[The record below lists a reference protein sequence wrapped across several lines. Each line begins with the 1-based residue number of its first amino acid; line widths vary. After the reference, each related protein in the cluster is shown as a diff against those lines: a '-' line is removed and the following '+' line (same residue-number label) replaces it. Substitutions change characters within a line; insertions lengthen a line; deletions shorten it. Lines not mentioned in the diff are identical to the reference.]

1 MNAILVG
8 VDGSETATAAVRWA
22 AKEAELEHLDLKL
35 VGVYDASTSDYAPG
49 LIIPQDVIDAIRQDA
64 TEAVQSAAAAAKE
77 VAPDVT
83 IHTSIVDGDAA
94 RVLLELG
101 KDAALIVVGTRK
113 LGSVKGLFLG
123 SVSITVAAHH
133 HGRVVVIDGEGSTDG
148 PVVVGIDDSP
158 VSEAAI
164 KEAFRQASLRS
175 VPLVAV
181 HTWTPLDVDALH
193 GYGIDPDEVTRMSQD
208 AVEALAERLA
218 GFASDFPDVTIE
230 RKVIPEDPAKAVL
243 DAAGDKASLIV
254 VGSRGRGGFTGLL
267 LGSTS
272 QKVLREANAPVMV
285 VRS

>member
-1 MNAILVG
+1 MCIRDRVNA
-8 VDGSETATAAVRWA
+8 
-22 AKEAELEHLDLKL
+22 
-35 VGVYDASTSDYAPG
+35 
-49 LIIPQDVIDAIRQDA
+49 
-64 TEAVQSAAAAAKE
+64 
-77 VAPDVT
+77 
-83 IHTSIVDGDAA
+83 
-94 RVLLELG
+94 
-101 KDAALIVVGTRK
+101 
-113 LGSVKGLFLG
+113 
-123 SVSITVAAHH
+123 
-133 HGRVVVIDGEGSTDG
+133 DG

-158 VSEAAI
+158 VSVAAI
-164 KEAFRQASLRS
+164 KEAFRQASLRN

>member
-133 HGRVVVIDGEGSTDG
+133 HGRVVVIDGEGNADG

-158 VSEAAI
+158 VSVAAI
-164 KEAFRQASLRS
+164 KEAFRQASLRN

>member
-1 MNAILVG
+1 MC
-8 VDGSETATAAVRWA
+8 
-22 AKEAELEHLDLKL
+22 
-35 VGVYDASTSDYAPG
+35 
-49 LIIPQDVIDAIRQDA
+49 IRD
-64 TEAVQSAAAAAKE
+64 
-77 VAPDVT
+77 
-83 IHTSIVDGDAA
+83 
-94 RVLLELG
+94 R
-101 KDAALIVVGTRK
+101 RN
-113 LGSVKGLFLG
+113 
-123 SVSITVAAHH
+123 VS
-133 HGRVVVIDGEGSTDG
+133 
-148 PVVVGIDDSP
+148 
-158 VSEAAI
+158 
-164 KEAFRQASLRS
+164 
-175 VPLVAV
+175 LVAV

>member
-64 TEAVQSAAAAAKE
+64 TDAVQSAAAAAKE

-101 KDAALIVVGTRK
+101 KDAALIAVGTRK

-133 HGRVVVIDGEGSTDG
+133 HGRVVVIDGEGNADG

-158 VSEAAI
+158 VSVAAI
-164 KEAFRQASLRS
+164 KEAFRQASLRN

>member
-8 VDGSETATAAVRWA
+8 VDGSEAATAAVRWA
-22 AKEAELEHLDLKL
+22 AKEAQLEHLDLKL

-64 TEAVQSAAAAAKE
+64 TDAVHSAASVAKE
-77 VAPDVT
+77 VASDVT
-83 IHTSIVDGDAA
+83 VHTSIVDGDAA

-101 KDAALIVVGTRK
+101 KDASMIVVGTRK
-113 LGSVKGLFLG
+113 LGSVRGLFLG

-133 HGRVVVIDGEGSTDG
+133 HGRVVVIDGEGNVDG

-158 VSEAAI
+158 VSDAAV
-164 KEAFRQASLRS
+164 KEAFRQASLRN

-193 GYGIDPDEVTRMSQD
+193 GYGIDPDEVSRMSQD

-218 GFASDFPDVTIE
+218 GFASDYPDVTIE

-243 DAAGDKASLIV
+243 DAAGDKAALIV
-254 VGSRGRGGFTGLL
+254 VGSRGRGAFKGML

-272 QKVLREANAPVMV
+272 QKVLREADAPVMV